1 MVAAF
6 SPTTMSDDL
15 PARPPAKR
23 PRHTHA
29 PPRTGLES
37 AIFANGHGRKLTA
50 ATTKIPGS
58 LKHHHLRVDEARA
71 VVATADGHGDV
82 DMPDAGKTPV
92 VEISSDSDSSKD
104 SEGEDE
110 DEDEDDQEEGESG
123 NGVANGDTNPPD
135 TQGGKLMING
145 RKRLS
150 VDPDDESD
158 RSGDE
163 GGEDAS
169 DGAEQEDPSFGDLL
183 RLREAEPV
191 DIEASFAT
199 ADQDPSAVAQ
209 LPRFALSGPS
219 ATSLGTVLTQA
230 LHTNDNTQL
239 ERCLQVHDLSS
250 VRATI
255 ERLPSNLVGSLLHKL
270 AERMHKRPGRAGNLM
285 VWVQWSLVAH
295 GGYLASQPGVMAK
308 LGSLHRVINERASGL
323 QSLLHLKGKLDML
336 SAQLELRK
344 SMQRAAGASSDG
356 ADEPVIY
363 VEGEEESSEDDVEEG
378 MDNMI
383 EESMHGKSKRSRS
396 WEEAEESSEDEEMP
410 LINGVA
416 HEEKESDASEDEDE
430 DEFIDDEAEEASED
444 DEISEEDMVDEPHD
458 EDVSDSEEEPS
469 APPKR
474 SITTKLG
481 LSRT

>member
-1 MVAAF
+1 
-6 SPTTMSDDL
+6 MSEHL

-23 PRHTHA
+23 PRHAHAHSRAHA
-29 PPRTGLES
+29 PPPTGLES

-50 ATTKIPGS
+50 ATTKIPAS
-58 LKHHHLRVDEARA
+58 LKHHHHRVDEARA
-71 VVATADGHGDV
+71 VVVTADGRGDV
-82 DMPDAGKTPV
+82 DMPDAGKPAV
-92 VEISSDSDSSKD
+92 VEISSDSDSS
-104 SEGEDE
+104 EGEEE
-110 DEDEDDQEEGESG
+110 DEQEEAEADTDTGA
-123 NGVANGDTNPPD
+123 ANVGTDHPE
-135 TQGGKLMING
+135 TQAAKLVING

-150 VDPDDESD
+150 ADLDDS
-158 RSGDE
+158 E
-163 GGEDAS
+163 GAG
-169 DGAEQEDPSFGDLL
+169 DGAEQEEPSFGDLL
-183 RLREAEPV
+183 TLREPEPEPI
-191 DIEASFAT
+191 DIEASFANV
-199 ADQDPSAVAQ
+199 AHDLSAVAQ
-209 LPRFALSGPS
+209 LPAFALSVPS

-230 LHTNDNTQL
+230 LRTNDNTQL

-295 GGYLASQPGVMAK
+295 GGYLAGQPGVMAK

-336 SAQLELRK
+336 SAQLEMRK
-344 SMQRAAGASSDG
+344 SMQRAAGASADG

-363 VEGEEESSEDDVEEG
+363 VEGEEEESSEDDIEEG
-378 MDNMI
+378 MDNII

-396 WEEAEESSEDEEMP
+396 WEEAGESSEDEETA

-416 HEEKESDASEDEDE
+416 HEENESDAS
-430 DEFIDDEAEEASED
+430 DDEEEASE
-444 DEISEEDMVDEPHD
+444 EDSDQEDLVDEPPE
-458 EDVSDSEEEPS
+458 EDVSDSEEELS

-474 SITTKLG
+474 TKLG
-481 LSRT
+481 VLEGVKDFSLP